1 MLSTI
6 SQSFP
11 QSLLLIT
18 GLSGAGK
25 SSALRVLEDLGYFCI
40 DNLPTAL
47 LQPLLHKEFPK
58 KKFNQLA
65 IHMDARD
72 PHFFSFFEKKISLL
86 KKEFPELKILFFSA
100 SDSVLIRRF
109 SETRHLHPLAKKGN
123 LQAGIQKEIIHFE
136 SVKKLADA
144 IIDSSRLNVH
154 ELKKHLK
161 QILQLDKQSKQIPIH
176 LISFGYKF
184 GLPTHSDLVFDLRF
198 LPNPYFDK
206 TLKNKNGTGK
216 AVQDFVLSKLESKK
230 MILKLKDLFAFLTP
244 QYSQEGRSY
253 LTIAF
258 GCTGGRHRSVSFT
271 EYFGNFFEKKGHAV
285 SLEHRDL
292 ER

>member
-1 MLSTI
+1 MTKTT
-6 SQSFP
+6 P

-25 SSALRVLEDLGYFCI
+25 STAMSFLEDWGYFCI

-47 LQPLLHKEFPK
+47 VLPLLQKEFPK
-58 KKFNQLA
+58 KKFSQLA

-72 PHFFSFFEKKISLL
+72 PDFFSFFEEKIPLL

-100 SDSVLIRRF
+100 SESVLTRRF

-123 LQAGIQKEIIHFE
+123 LQAGIQKEIQFFE
-136 SVKKLADA
+136 PIKQLADR

-154 ELKKHLK
+154 ELKKLLK
-161 QILQLDKQSKQIPIH
+161 QSLFVESQSKKIPIH
-176 LISFGYKF
+176 LISFGFKF
-184 GLPTHSDLVFDLRF
+184 GLPSYSDLVFDLRF
-198 LPNPYFDK
+198 LPNPYFEK
-206 TLKNKNGTGK
+206 TLKNKDGTGK
-216 AVQDFVLSKLESKK
+216 AVQHFVFSNSESQK
-230 MILKLKDLFAFLTP
+230 MIRKLQGLFAFLSP
-244 QYSQEGRSY
+244 RYSQEGKSY
-253 LTIAF
+253 LTVAF
-258 GCTGGRHRSVSFT
+258 GCTGGKHRSVSFV
-271 EYFGNFFEKKGHAV
+271 EYFKSFFHNKGHPV